1 MLAPPDFMY
10 WLHPVP
16 LFFTILFIV
25 GAVAFAIYSLLLLPP
40 VRRASTGLIK
50 INTAV
55 GSISGGVF
63 GLSLAFLAH
72 SVYSMED
79 RARDAVNAEAHAV
92 QGMTTALDVMT
103 GPSRDGLVRL
113 LEHDGTSVADE
124 WSVMVEGGS
133 ETEQSLRD
141 IYSAIIDWPT
151 EEYKD
156 KVQQNR
162 LLAEFDNLSNA
173 RQERLS
179 IAQDRVSGGQWALV
193 EGLIITLL
201 FVVAMSHAD
210 FRIAAR
216 VSLGAIATA
225 ASLLLFVIIMHDRP
239 FFGYGALG
247 PDPILAA
254 SGDSP

>member
-16 LFFTILFIV
+16 LFVVILCMV

-40 VRRASTGLIK
+40 VRRASAGLIK

-92 QGMTTALDVMT
+92 QDMTTTLNAMT
-103 GPSRDGLVRL
+103 GPGRDGLVRL
-113 LEHDGTSVADE
+113 LEHYGISVGNE
-124 WSVMVEGGS
+124 WSVMAQGS
-133 ETEQSLRD
+133 SGANQSLQE
-141 IYSAIIDWPT
+141 IYSAIISWPT
-151 EEYKD
+151 DEYKD
-156 KVQQNR
+156 KVHQSR
-162 LLAEFDNLSNA
+162 LLAAYDNLSSA
-173 RQERLS
+173 RKERLS
-179 IAQDRVSGGQWALV
+179 IAEDRVSGGQWALV
-193 EGLIITLL
+193 EGLILTLL

-216 VSLGAIATA
+216 VSLAAIATA

-247 PDPILAA
+247 PEPILAA
-254 SGDSP
+254 SGASP

>member
-16 LFFTILFIV
+16 LFLTILCVV

-40 VRRASTGLIK
+40 FRRASTGLIK

-72 SVYSMED
+72 SVYAMED
-79 RARDAVNAEAHAV
+79 RARDAVNSEAHAV
-92 QGMTTALDVMT
+92 QDIATTLSAMT
-103 GPSRDGLVRL
+103 GPGRDGLVRL
-113 LEHDGTSVADE
+113 LDHYGTSVASE
-124 WSVMVEGGS
+124 WPAMAEGGS
-133 ETEQSLRD
+133 ETKQSLQD
-141 IYSAIIDWPT
+141 IYSAIISWPT
-151 EEYKD
+151 DEYKD

-162 LLAEFDNLSNA
+162 LLTEYDNLSNA
-173 RQERLS
+173 LQERLS
-179 IAQDRVSGGQWALV
+179 IAQDMVSGGQWALV

-239 FFGYGALG
+239 FVGFGALG
-247 PDPILAA
+247 PEPILAA
-254 SGDSP
+254 SSASP